1 MEKNEK
7 EIWIYRNATV
17 NNKDKKGKKMNI
29 TEMKVDT
36 KGRLTIP
43 NAFLKANGLER
54 GKCKVL
60 VIPNGNDSEAIFRF
74 VKDDGDCAPWLTS
87 PK

>member
-7 EIWIYRNATV
+7 EIWIYRNEAV
-17 NNKDKKGKKMNI
+17 NSKVKKGKKMNI
-29 TEMKVDT
+29 TEMKIDI

-60 VIPNGNDSEAIFRF
+60 VIPNGNDS
-74 VKDDGDCAPWLTS
+74 
-87 PK
+87 